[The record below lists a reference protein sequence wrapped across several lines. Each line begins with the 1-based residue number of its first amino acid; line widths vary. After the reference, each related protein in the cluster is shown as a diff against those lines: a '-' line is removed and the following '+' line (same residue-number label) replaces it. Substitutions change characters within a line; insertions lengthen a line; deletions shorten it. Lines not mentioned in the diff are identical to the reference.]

1 MPREVFRMQ
10 ASKAISV
17 HKIIE
22 KILFFCEKTPER
34 LHMCNFCCNFAAE
47 IALLCKNHY

>member
-10 ASKAISV
+10 ASKAIFV

-34 LHMCNFCCNFAAE
+34 LHMCNFCCNFVP
-47 IALLCKNHY
+47 KFVYVRK